1 MDFEERLARMIER
14 HEALAAYFE
23 LSTREW
29 NQRAREFDK
38 RLRAFD
44 KRLAVLDKRLELQ
57 TANIDKLLAIAQSH
71 ENRLHRLESNT

>member
-23 LSTREW
+23 LSTHEW

-38 RLRAFD
+38 RMRVFD
-44 KRLAVLDKRLELQ
+44 KRLGLQ
-57 TANIDKLLAIAQSH
+57 TANIDKLVALAESH
-71 ENRLHRLESNT
+71 ENRLHRVESNS